1 MINILVCGNK
11 NVFDGMLLTV
21 LSIIKHSSRTINLFI
36 GTMDL
41 SDVNPNFTP
50 VSEDDCAMI
59 RAILKEKNPESTAQ
73 LIDFEENFRRELINS
88 KNIKTGYTPYAMIRL
103 FADECPRLPDKLLY
117 LDTDVLLSGDIGEL
131 YDVDVEG
138 YDLAGVR
145 DHYGR
150 FFIYP
155 NYLNS
160 GVMLWNLKA
169 IRGKGIFRRATKLC
183 NDKKMLLMDQSAI
196 NKYAKK
202 KLILPPRFNEQHKNR
217 KDTLVRHFSM
227 RIKWFPIFKTEKIK
241 PWNFDLI
248 HEKLGLYEYD
258 DVFESFE
265 NIKKGYRAQKE
276 ANAHANQ

>member
-1 MINILVCGNK
+1 MINILVCGNRG
-11 NVFDGMLLTV
+11 VFDGMLLTT
-21 LSIIKHSSRTINLFI
+21 LSIIKHTARPIKLFI
-36 GTMDL
+36 GTMDI
-41 SDVNPNFTP
+41 SDVDSRFTP
-50 VSEDDCAMI
+50 VLQEDADI
-59 RAILKEKNPESTAQ
+59 IDGLLKERNPESSAV
-73 LIDFEENFRRELINS
+73 IVDFEENFRRELINS

-103 FADECPRLPDKLLY
+103 FADECELLPDKLLY

-131 YDVDVEG
+131 YDVDVEN

-169 IRGKGIFRRATKLC
+169 IREKGIFRRATKLC
-183 NDKKMLLMDQSAI
+183 NEKKMLLMDQSAI

-202 KLILPPRFNEQHKNR
+202 KLILPPRFNEQHKNK

-227 RIKWFPIFKTEKIK
+227 RIKWFPFIRTEKIK

-248 HEKLGLYEYD
+248 HKKLKLQEYD
-258 DVFESFE
+258 DIFESFE
-265 NIKKGYRAQKE
+265 NIKKGIETKQVSLSVQNK
-276 ANAHANQ
+276 

>member
-1 MINILVCGNK
+1 MINILVCGNRG
-11 NVFDGMLLTV
+11 VFDGMLLTV
-21 LSIIKHSSRTINLFI
+21 LSIIKHTKRQVNFFI
-36 GTMDL
+36 GTMDI
-41 SDVNPNFTP
+41 SDIDPRFIP
-50 VSEDDCAMI
+50 IPQEDADI
-59 RAILKEKNPESTAQ
+59 IDKLLKTKNPESSAT
-73 LIDFEENFRRELINS
+73 LIDFEDNFRRELINS
-88 KNIKTGYTPYAMIRL
+88 QNLNTGYTPYAMIRL
-103 FADECPRLPDKLLY
+103 FADECELLPDKLLY

-131 YDVDVEG
+131 YDVDIEN

-169 IRGKGIFRRATKLC
+169 IREKKIFRRATELC
-183 NDKKMLLMDQSAI
+183 NKKRMLLMDQSAI

-202 KLILPPRFNEQHKNR
+202 KLIVPTRFNEQHKNR

-227 RIKWFPIFKTEKIK
+227 RIKWFPIIKTEKIK

-248 HEKLGLYEYD
+248 HGKLRLYEYD
-258 DVFESFE
+258 DIFEEFL
-265 NIKKGYRAQKE
+265 NIKKGALE
-276 ANAHANQ
+276 ELSSFSSANQ